1 MVPPTNGSGNAGGG
15 QAALN
20 DLMSA
25 LVQPAH
31 RRICTML
38 GMWRAIASWNHEATA
53 PSIFCNSLVPLLL
66 LIERLQERA

>member
-1 MVPPTNGSGNAGGG
+1 
-15 QAALN
+15 
-20 DLMSA
+20 MSA

-31 RRICTML
+31 RRICAML

-66 LIERLQERA
+66 LIERLQERP